1 LALPLTVSQIADGGD
16 LKVQMFGLTTKFQK
30 MQEATINNETPAI
43 GNVLLAEAIKRLP
56 KEKREEISKL
66 FSEVIGRINSIEWR
80 LIGTELETHSLYIN
94 GAGNCPTLWCE
105 VVALEKLFRDD
116 E

>member
-1 LALPLTVSQIADGGD
+1 
-16 LKVQMFGLTTKFQK
+16 

-43 GNVLLAEAIKRLP
+43 GNVLLAEAINRLP